1 MEIKPNFSLIGKC
14 FSLIGKCFSLTNFSN
29 GKQTQES
36 LESDFPKTTFQETNT
51 PKLLLVKHILTKK
64 IRVRRDPDKTT
75 QTILLLLL
83 LLFIE
88 KHRQP

>member
-1 MEIKPNFSLIGKC
+1 M
-14 FSLIGKCFSLTNFSN
+14 
-29 GKQTQES
+29 
-36 LESDFPKTTFQETNT
+36 
-51 PKLLLVKHILTKK
+51 VKHILTKK

-83 LLFIE
+83 LLLFIE